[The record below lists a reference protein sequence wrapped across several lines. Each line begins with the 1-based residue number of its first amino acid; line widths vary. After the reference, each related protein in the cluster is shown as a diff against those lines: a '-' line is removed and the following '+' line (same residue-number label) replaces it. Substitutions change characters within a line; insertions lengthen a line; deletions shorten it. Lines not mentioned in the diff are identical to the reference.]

1 MPYRAGDQPHQY
13 GEMWGGAFWELRTK
27 PDPDLADRIV
37 VRAWQTMAWP
47 VEEQSIDA
55 SFISALLKATE
66 TLAGSPRVAEVRA
79 VLGRR
84 KIPVPG

>member
-13 GEMWGGAFWELRTK
+13 GEMWGGAFWDMSAKLN
-27 PDPDLADRIV
+27 PDLADRIV

-47 VEEQSIDA
+47 VEEQRIDA
-55 SFISALLKATE
+55 TFVSALLKATE
-66 TLAGSPRVAEVRA
+66 TLAGSPRVTEVRA

-84 KIPVPG
+84 KIPLPG